1 MRGQP
6 AAEGPLKASITLR
19 ARVDQTVFFR
29 QLPVWTNYFLMDWMS
44 SYYPEALAE
53 E

>member
-1 MRGQP
+1 MRRPP
-6 AAEGPLKASITLR
+6 AAECALKASITLR

-29 QLPVWTNYFLMDWMS
+29 ELPVWTNYFLKDWMS